1 MALAKMIE
9 KNSERLESALNL
21 AKQRANANAALRRKD
36 KEILEDLISE
46 GWMLLEE
53 LRRNEEIANDPT
65 IDMAGELV
73 RLKNE
78 IKNRDETLEKERR
91 NLDEIT
97 AQLEKLKMDYE
108 ELNKRCNGINA
119 ENARKGRIIY
129 ERKKEIKLLRKV
141 RK

>member
-1 MALAKMIE
+1 MALAKMFE